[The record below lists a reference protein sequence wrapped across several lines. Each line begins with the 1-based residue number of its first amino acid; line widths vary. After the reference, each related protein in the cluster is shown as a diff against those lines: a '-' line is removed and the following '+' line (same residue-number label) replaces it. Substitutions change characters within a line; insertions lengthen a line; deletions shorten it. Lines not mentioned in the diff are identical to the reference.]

1 MTSPR
6 SKFIFSMAF
15 LFVIAFLGYFLGGSK
30 ANPKEANP
38 HAVMMEL
45 TDLDSIQ
52 LLPPEQRKIYLKP
65 EQFIVE
71 PVQNPLQTT
80 SRGRRLGD
88 PISDRKIE
96 DLIEKNIR
104 IVSVRQ
110 GENLSKIALREL
122 GDSSRYVDLMRWNNI
137 RDPKSIKIGQL
148 LEVRLGSD
156 TLGANFTNSDVI
168 VLEEAVSVKPNS
180 YVVQSGDVLSKISQ
194 KFYGT
199 SKKIN
204 ILMKANNLKNADSIR
219 VGQKLIIPIV
229 D

>member
-15 LFVIAFLGYFLGGSK
+15 LFVIAFLGYFFGGSK

-38 HAVMMEL
+38 NAVMMEL

-52 LLPPEQRKIYLKP
+52 LLPPEQRKVYLKP

-71 PVQNPLQTT
+71 PVQNPLETI
-80 SRGRRLGD
+80 SGGRRLGD
-88 PISDRKIE
+88 SISDRKIE

-148 LEVRLGSD
+148 LEVRLDSN
-156 TLGANFTNSDVI
+156 TLGANFTESDVI
-168 VLEEAVSVKPNS
+168 VLEEAVLLSPNF

-199 SKKIN
+199 SKKVN
-204 ILMKANNLKNADSIR
+204 ILMQANNLKNADSIR
-219 VGQKLIIPIV
+219 VGQKLVIPVV